1 MINYYLLSTFK
12 NDSIIFNKLVEEIL
26 KVTLPVKKQYPNYK
40 NWFLNKHIP
49 QVGINR
55 ETIIAVSKNTIVGV
69 ANTKCDNS
77 EKKLCTLY
85 IKEGFRFNKIGTTL
99 LNMAFEILGTNK
111 PMITI
116 SDDVIFYL
124 RRFIN
129 KNNWELSEKL
139 DNFYSY
145 DHNEYVF
152 NGSIYIPTGDE
163 IGKIYRK
170 ENNNI
175 IRITLLHILYNF
187 KKNLKYIKI
196 KNWN

>member
-1 MINYYLLSTFK
+1 MINYYLLSTLK
-12 NDSIIFNKLVEEIL
+12 EDKTRFNKMILEIL
-26 KVTLPVKKQYPNYK
+26 KVTLPVKKQYPDYK

-49 QVGINR
+49 FIGINR
-55 ETIIAVSKNTIVGV
+55 ETIIAIDKNNIVGI
-69 ANTKCDNS
+69 ANLKFDST

-85 IKEGFRFNKIGTTL
+85 IKEGYRFNRIGTTI
-99 LNMAFEILGTNK
+99 LNMSFNILGTNK

-124 RRFIN
+124 RRFIL
-129 KNNWELSEKL
+129 KNNWELSQKL

-152 NGSIYIPTGDE
+152 NGSIYLPINDE
-163 IGKIYRK
+163 VAKIYRK

-175 IRITLLHILYNF
+175 IRITLLHILYNY
-187 KKNLKYIKI
+187 KKKKSLKYI
-196 KNWN
+196 